1 MSSKKLIPSLFVIAG
16 IALSAPSQAVV
27 LLSDGFDADNATSV
41 LNFSGLINWTVS
53 DGTIDYIRSGNIYG
67 ISCFG
72 IGGCLDMDG
81 STSDA
86 GRITSRATFSLLP
99 GVTYFVDAMISGNQ
113 RGGDSDEISFGFLD
127 ANTSNLISSGTVGGI
142 PNSSPF
148 APISFSFSS
157 SNAHTARLFFE
168 GAGQDN
174 VGVIL
179 DNVLFRDSTTGDL
192 PEPGALALLGLGL
205 AGLATSRRRKH

>member
-53 DGTIDYIRSGNIYG
+53 DGTIDYIRSGDYG
-67 ISCFG
+67 ISCVG
-72 IGGCLDMDG
+72 GSGGCLDMDG
-81 STSDA
+81 SSNNA

-99 GVTYFVDAMISGNQ
+99 GVTYFVDAAISGNQ
-113 RGGDSDEISFGFLD
+113 RVSGSDEISFGFRD
-127 ANTSNLISSGTVGGI
+127 ADTSNLIGSATLSGI
-142 PNSSPF
+142 PHSSLF
-148 APISFSFSS
+148 SPISFSFSS

-168 GAGQDN
+168 GAGGDN

-179 DNVLFRDSTTGDL
+179 DNVLFRDSTTGNL

-205 AGLATSRRRKH
+205 AGIATSLRRKQ

>member
-1 MSSKKLIPSLFVIAG
+1 MSIKRLIPSLFLIAG

-27 LLSDGFDADNATSV
+27 LLSDGFDADSQSTV
-41 LNFSGLINWTVS
+41 LNFNNLINWTVS
-53 DGTIDYIRSGNIYG
+53 DGTIDYIRSGDYG
-67 ISCFG
+67 ISCVG
-72 IGGCLDMDG
+72 GSGGCLDMDG

-99 GVTYFVDAMISGNQ
+99 GVTYFVDATISGNQ
-113 RGGDSDEISFGFLD
+113 RGGSSDEISFGFLD
-127 ANTSNLISSGTVGGI
+127 ANTSNLIGGATFSGI

-148 APISFSFSS
+148 APLSLSFSS